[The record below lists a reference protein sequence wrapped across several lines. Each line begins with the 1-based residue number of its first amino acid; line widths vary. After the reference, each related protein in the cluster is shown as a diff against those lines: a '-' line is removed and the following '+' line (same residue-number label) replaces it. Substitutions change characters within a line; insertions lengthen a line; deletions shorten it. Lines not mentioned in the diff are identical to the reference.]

1 MSYPINWLAI
11 GTIAACVQT
20 AAFTLGFIFT
30 YKQLKQQSRAA
41 KARSM
46 MSLKEMFDSYKVVA
60 TSLRQGGKWEHEIP
74 DDAESWGLI
83 DRYLGGFEYCG
94 NLLAT
99 KMVDARYIERAYKAK
114 LQDAVHNETVAK
126 KLINDRDSWKDL
138 ISLCERL
145 DVDFPQ

>member
-1 MSYPINWLAI
+1 MSYAIDWLAV
-11 GTIAACVQT
+11 GSIAACVQ
-20 AAFTLGFIFT
+20 AVAFTLGFVFT
-30 YKQLKQQSRAA
+30 YKQLKQQTRAA

-83 DRYLGGFEYCG
+83 DRYLGVFEYCG

-99 KMVDARYIERAYKAK
+99 KMVDASYIERAYKAK
-114 LQDAVHNETVAK
+114 LLDAIHNASVEK
-126 KLINDRDSWKDL
+126 KLKNDRDSWKEL